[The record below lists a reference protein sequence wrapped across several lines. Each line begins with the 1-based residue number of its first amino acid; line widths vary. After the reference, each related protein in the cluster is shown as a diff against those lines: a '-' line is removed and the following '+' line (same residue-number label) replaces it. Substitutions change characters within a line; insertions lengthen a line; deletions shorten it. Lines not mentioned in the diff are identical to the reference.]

1 MLFKPLS
8 IKFYK
13 YDVNEYCKD
22 SKSYYEDLDLWKKT
36 LKTKLFEQ
44 PKNTYSR
51 CRWTRLIP

>member
-36 LKTKLFEQ
+36 FKTKLFE
-44 PKNTYSR
+44 
-51 CRWTRLIP
+51 